1 MMSLSWVTKFKDFEQ
16 KENMIKNRY
25 ITAFLFCFTLF
36 FLHPVLQAQQQGNEV
51 LIQNIEAGDTYFEEG
66 NKAEAARLYNQAA
79 YLYRVEEK
87 YQEAIT
93 YYKKVLEINTELGNK
108 VGQMLTHS
116 NLSMLYI
123 ETGNYQEALKH
134 LEIELEFR
142 EKAKK
147 IQEIIPV
154 LVTIGG
160 VYNELNNF
168 DKAFEYINRAVQLS
182 LEMNNMV
189 LLKRSY
195 GIAYDIYTKAGNS
208 EEAQSYFEK
217 YSAIDKKLKEERMAA
232 VEQEA
237 EQKVSVAYNEKAK
250 TEVELE
256 KTTQH
261 LEEAERIAQQQ
272 KMELDLQQA
281 QINEQNALLKIEKLQ
296 KKYFAIG
303 FIVTLVFVIAL
314 GFLLIRIR
322 AASKKINLQRFK
334 LEKQNRE
341 IHSSIRYAKTI
352 QTAMLPELSMVKD
365 FGSYFVLY
373 RPKDIVSGDFYWA
386 SSTSKD
392 RMFFAVVD
400 CTGHGVPGAFMSMIG
415 IRILDEIINE
425 MKLDSPAQILETLN
439 EILRASL
446 RQEQTDNNDG
456 MDLALCMFD
465 RNKDGSLNMV
475 YSGAKR
481 PAYIARNSSA
491 EIEILNPDR
500 KSIGGYQPAKRSVEF
515 TNQKSTVYSGD
526 TVYLFSDGIVDQND
540 QNRKKFGR
548 ARLEKLMKQVMND
561 SVDRQNKVFEKNLD
575 EFMRGEIQR
584 DDITLAGIKIN

>member
-1 MMSLSWVTKFKDFEQ
+1 
-16 KENMIKNRY
+16 MIINRY
-25 ITAFLFCFTLF
+25 IHAFLLCLGLIVFPL
-36 FLHPVLQAQQQGNEV
+36 VIIGQQEDNDAIV
-51 LIQNIEAGDTYFEEG
+51 QNIKAADKYFEEG

-79 YLYRVEEK
+79 YLYRTEQK
-87 YQEAIT
+87 YQEAIPL
-93 YYKKVLEINTELGNK
+93 YIKVLDINTELGNK

-116 NLSMLYI
+116 NLSMLFI

-134 LEIELEFR
+134 LKIELEFR

-154 LVTIGG
+154 LVTISS
-160 VYNELNNF
+160 VFNELSNF
-168 DKAFEYINRAVQLS
+168 DKALEYANRAIQLS
-182 LEMNNMV
+182 LEINNMV
-189 LLKRSY
+189 FLKRSY
-195 GIAYDIYTKAGNS
+195 GIAYDINTKAGNS
-208 EEAQSYFEK
+208 EEAQAFFEK
-217 YSAIDKKLKEERMAA
+217 YSVIDKKLKEERMAA

-237 EQKVSVAYNEKAK
+237 KQKVSAAYSEKAK
-250 TEVELE
+250 TEVELK
-256 KTTQH
+256 KTAEN
-261 LEEAERIAQQQ
+261 LEEAERLAQQQ
-272 KMELDLQQA
+272 KLELDLQQA
-281 QINEQNALLKIEKLQ
+281 LINEQNALLKIEKLQ

-303 FIVTLVFVIAL
+303 FIVTLVFVVAMA
-314 GFLLIRIR
+314 FLLIRIR
-322 AASKKINLQRFK
+322 SANKKINLQRSK

-373 RPKDIVSGDFYWA
+373 KPKDIVSGDFYWG
-386 SSTSKD
+386 SSTAKD

-425 MKLDSPAQILETLN
+425 MKLESPAQILETLN

-456 MDLALCMFD
+456 MDLALCRFD
-465 RNKDGSLNMV
+465 KKSDGSLDMI

-481 PAYIARNSSA
+481 PVYIARNSNS

-500 KSIGGYQPAKRSVEF
+500 KSIGGYQPAKRTVEF
-515 TNQKSTVYSGD
+515 TNQETTIYSGD

-548 ARLEKLMKQVMND
+548 GKLENLIKQVMND
-561 SVDRQNKVFEKNLD
+561 SVDSQKKAFEEDLNK
-575 EFMRGEIQR
+575 FMQGEMQR
-584 DDITLAGIKIN
+584 DDITLAGIKIK